1 MLKLESW
8 RTFLY
13 FAKAYPVR
21 GFLMVSS
28 LVLAGF
34 FEGIGVMALLP
45 LVSILTDQSGL
56 GDGLISQA
64 ALTIFEFFSI
74 DLSIGP
80 ILLFIVVV
88 MILKAC
94 MTMFAMSQVVFAS
107 AYVCADLRNAYLRNL
122 LQSSWHHF
130 TNLQSG
136 TSANA
141 IGTEA
146 QRSANCFM
154 QACNAISWA
163 IQVIVYAALAFFLSW
178 SLTLFAIAAGF
189 LMVMLLSVLVRIAR
203 KAGDQQTETLNAVL
217 VRIVE
222 TLNNVKPL
230 KAMGKSNNLLYMME
244 QDVDLLQKAEIRLD
258 LARQALRIMS
268 EPIMV
273 VFICGGIYSILTYG
287 DFPIAELLF
296 MSLLFLRMV
305 TKVSAVQNAY
315 LSMAAND
322 SAFWSLLGKIEA
334 AKHVKDTSKGRKK
347 PYLSEGIKL
356 KDVSFSYENQTV
368 FHDLS
373 FSLPAKGLCVLF
385 GPSGEGK
392 TTLLDLIIGLHKPTS
407 GNIYIDGVSMGEVD
421 KQYWHDQIG
430 YVPQEVLLFH
440 DTVANNVALSDN
452 DIPKEEIEQALKM
465 AGADQFVQE
474 MEAGL
479 ETVVG
484 ERGSKISGGQRQRLA
499 IARALVN
506 NPSILILDE
515 ATSALDSETENEILK
530 TVKDLSK
537 KTLVLSISHNP
548 IAFEFADHI
557 LKLEKGIIREVSRGN
572 AQVTSA

>member
-13 FAKAYPVR
+13 FAKAYPFR

-28 LVLAGF
+28 LVMAGF

-45 LVSILTDQSGL
+45 LVSILTDQSEQ
-56 GDGLISQA
+56 GDGLVSQS
-64 ALTIFEFFSI
+64 ALAIFDFLSI

-80 ILLFIVVV
+80 ILLFIVIA

-94 MTMFAMSQVVFAS
+94 TTMFAMSQVVYAS
-107 AYVCADLRNAYLRNL
+107 AHVCADLRNAYLSNL
-122 LQSSWHHF
+122 LKSSWWHF

-146 QRSANCFM
+146 QRAANCFM
-154 QACNAISWA
+154 QACNAIAFA
-163 IQVIVYAALAFFLSW
+163 IQVVVYGALAFFLSW
-178 SLTLFAIAAGF
+178 SLTLSAIIAGF
-189 LMVMLLSVLVRIAR
+189 IMVMLLSVLVRIAR
-203 KAGDQQTETLNAVL
+203 VAGDQQTKTLNAVL
-217 VRIVE
+217 IHIVE

-230 KAMGKSNNLLYMME
+230 KAMGKSNNLLHIME

-268 EPIMV
+268 EPVMV
-273 VFICGGIYSILTYG
+273 FFVCVGIYVILTYG
-287 DFPIAELLF
+287 NFPIAELLF
-296 MSLLFLRMV
+296 MSVLFLRMV
-305 TKVSAVQNAY
+305 TKVTAVQNAY

-322 SAFWSLLGKIEA
+322 SAFWSLLGKINA
-334 AKHVKDTSKGRKK
+334 AKQVEDYFGGKEKVS
-347 PYLSEGIKL
+347 LSRNIRLEDI
-356 KDVSFSYENQTV
+356 SFFYDNQAVFENI
-368 FHDLS
+368 S
-373 FSLPAKGLCVLF
+373 FDLPAKGFFVLF

-407 GNIYIDGVSMGEVD
+407 GTIYIDGVSLNNLD
-421 KQYWHDQIG
+421 KQHWRAQIG

-440 DTVANNVALSDN
+440 DTVANNVTLNEKNVS
-452 DIPKEEIEQALKM
+452 PEEIERALKM
-465 AGADQFVQE
+465 AGAHHFVQG
-474 MEAGL
+474 MEKGV

-499 IARALVN
+499 IARALLN
-506 NPSILILDE
+506 HPSILILDE
-515 ATSALDSETENEILK
+515 ATSALDRDTEKEILR
-530 TVKDLSK
+530 TVKGLSK
-537 KTLVLSISHNP
+537 TILVLLISHNP
-548 IAFEFADHI
+548 TAFEFADCI
-557 LKLEKGIIREVSRGN
+557 MRLENGNISEVPSEELKAIAG
-572 AQVTSA
+572 